1 MSIYQ
6 QHIFV
11 CLNERPADNQTGD
24 CLRRGAQAYL
34 DQLKQ
39 GTIAAGLKNI
49 RINRAG
55 CLGQCEKGPCAVVYP
70 EGVWYRFDDA
80 SDVQRVL
87 DEHLVGGVPV
97 EDLRIDAE

>member
-1 MSIYQ
+1 MSIYE

-11 CLNERPADNQTGD
+11 CLNERPADNPTGD
-24 CLRRGAQAYL
+24 CCRKGAQAYF

-39 GTIAAGLKNI
+39 GAKAAGVKNI

-55 CLGQCEKGPCAVVYP
+55 CLGQCDKGPCAVVYP
-70 EGVWYRFDDA
+70 ANIWYKFDSA
-80 SDVQRVL
+80 EDVQRVI

-97 EDLRIDAE
+97 ADLCIDQD